1 MENGT
6 VKRRCSE
13 IVVAKILVGNFGQ
26 IKTVYFEF
34 SIRTK
39 QVYYLLTLLV
49 AWIGRLLFAFF
60 CQLLFQAAFTIAM
73 HGWLIPVLTKVFGY
87 VVFIGI
93 ILTHYHN
100 LVKGL

>member
-1 MENGT
+1 MLHL
-6 VKRRCSE
+6 K
-13 IVVAKILVGNFGQ
+13 
-26 IKTVYFEF
+26 F
-34 SIRTK
+34 SISAK
-39 QVYYLLTLLV
+39 KIYHLLALLI
-49 AWIGRLLFAFF
+49 AGIRGLFLAFF
-60 CQLLFQAAFTIAM
+60 GQLLFQAAFTIAM